1 MGLGLCVAHRV
12 LAAAAPPFGRA
23 EREAFERHGAA
34 RLQAAATEDRAVGA
48 AANLGTHEIAGAERL
63 RYQAPRL
70 EGLSKARLKSMSS
83 RSV

>member
-1 MGLGLCVAHRV
+1 MVRPCRRYRV
-12 LAAAAPPFGRA
+12 LNYWLTHSLTHPLTNLL
-23 EREAFERHGAA
+23 H
-34 RLQAAATEDRAVGA
+34 LLTHRAVGA
-48 AANLGTHEIAGAERL
+48 AADLGTHEIAGAERL